1 MGPADDPSEAHQRT
15 VAVQDFRWEQ
25 HPPTEMAVSD
35 WEALRYVL
43 AASRAGSL
51 AGAARALGV
60 DPATVSRRIGALER
74 SLGTKLFLRPQ
85 GGRLVP
91 TEAGG
96 ALLAAAARA
105 EESLHEVKRSA
116 RAATAT
122 PSGVVRFTTVD
133 VLATLVVAPRLPRL
147 RARFPDLVIDMVVT
161 PHILDL
167 GRDIDLS
174 LRLARPTEGHAI
186 VRRAGGISLSVY
198 APVRGAGA
206 RQGAPPH
213 APLDV
218 IAYGDHFIRHGEN
231 AWIEA
236 VPSARIVLHT
246 TSIGAA
252 LAAARGGLGA
262 ALLPDVAAAADPA
275 LVRLDALPRRTR
287 DLWLV
292 VHPDLAK
299 SPRVQAVSSFL
310 IDAIEDAEAAARGM
324 ATPPA

>member
-1 MGPADDPSEAHQRT
+1 MGSADDRSEAQQRT
-15 VAVQDFRWEQ
+15 EAVQDFVCAPR
-25 HPPTEMAVSD
+25 PPAEIAVSD

-96 ALLAAAARA
+96 ALLSAAARA
-105 EESLHEVKRSA
+105 EESIDEVKRSA

-133 VLATLVVAPRLPRL
+133 VLATLVVAPRLPLL

-167 GRDIDLS
+167 GRDVDLS
-174 LRLARPTEGHAI
+174 LRLARPTEGHAV
-186 VRRAGGISLSVY
+186 VRRAGGMSLSVY
-198 APVRGAGA
+198 AAARSAGGPRA
-206 RQGAPPH
+206 A

-236 VPSARIVLHT
+236 VPSARVVLHT

-252 LAAARGGLGA
+252 LAAARAGLGA
-262 ALLPDVAAAADPA
+262 ALLPDVAAAPDPA

-310 IDAIEDAEAAARGM
+310 VGAIEDAESAAR
-324 ATPPA
+324 ATAAPG